1 MVVLNGLVLL
11 AFYFLPGLRGCPHHH
26 SHSHGHSHGGVPVC
40 SDEMSSNMFSAF
52 SHVLADQLQN
62 VALLVIALLV
72 KFKIGDPIIVDAV
85 GSVLTG
91 VMTAVVAFAI
101 LQASWRKA
109 TKPVSSKLDH
119 STPLMNRMENGSQER
134 NGHCHTKR

>member
-1 MVVLNGLVLL
+1 MVILNGLVLL
-11 AFYFLPGLRGCPHHH
+11 AFYLLPGINGCPHHH
-26 SHSHGHSHGGVPVC
+26 SHSHGHSHGGGKAC
-40 SDEMSSNMFSAF
+40 DGEMSSNMFSAF

-72 KFKIGDPIIVDAV
+72 KFRIGDPIIVDAV

-91 VMTAVVAFAI
+91 VMTAVVAFTI

-109 TKPVSSKLDH
+109 AKVTPTRIND
-119 STPLMNRMENGSQER
+119 STPLMSRMECGR
-134 NGHCHTKR
+134 NGCNDDRQGKR